1 MYSLSAKVVADY
13 LSITEKEKSFTRFFG
28 NHFSR
33 ISMRTLLI
41 D

>member
-1 MYSLSAKVVADY
+1 MYSLSAEVVDDY
-13 LSITEKEKSFTRFFG
+13 LSITEKDNAFTRFFG